1 MSRITIGTN
10 LIEDCD
16 TAITIS
22 GVPLFSYK
30 IEQKKVSLSFDVPCP
45 PATKEIQIKDNVVLK
60 GDVTLKADSN
70 SASVKLGDS
79 LLIELLVK
87 GDTTIVNLDLRP
99 LGLRIY
105 TDSNAFYIG
114 SSQLSQNII
123 KQCAK
128 GITIG

>member
-22 GVPLFSYK
+22 GVPLFFYK

-128 GITIG
+128 GIAIG

>member
-1 MSRITIGTN
+1 MSRIIIGTN

-16 TAITIS
+16 TVITIS
-22 GVPLFSYK
+22 GVPLFSYEVVQEK
-30 IEQKKVSLSFDVPCP
+30 TSLSFNVPCP
-45 PATKEIQIKDNVVLK
+45 PATKEVQIKDNVVLK
-60 GDVTLKADSN
+60 GDVTLKANSN

-87 GDTTIVNLDLRP
+87 GDTTIVHLDLRP
-99 LGLRIY
+99 LGLRIH
-105 TDSNAFYIG
+105 TDSNALYIG

-128 GITIG
+128 GIAIG

>member
-30 IEQKKVSLSFDVPCP
+30 REQKKVSLSFDVPCP
-45 PATKEIQIKDNVVLK
+45 PATKEIQIKDNIVLK
-60 GDVTLKADSN
+60 GDVTLKVDSN